1 MNLIGISG
9 KKQSGKDTVAGII
22 ANYLHPAKTIRV
34 GFADAL
40 KNELCTMFNITRR
53 YLDEHKESFRL
64 IMQGYGTDFRRNLT
78 QQDYWILKLEKTL
91 TELPSDVQYVVVP
104 DVRFLNEAE
113 YIKKLGG
120 KMLLVERHYN
130 DGIWLPD
137 THISENELADYKN
150 WDHIL
155 YNSGTLN
162 NLALTTQAIVHE
174 L

>member
-1 MNLIGISG
+1 MKLIGISG
-9 KKQSGKDTVAGII
+9 KKQSGKDTIAGMI
-22 ANYLHPAKTIRV
+22 ANYLHPAKTVRI

-40 KNELCTMFNITRR
+40 KNELCTMFNIIRR

-91 TELPSDVQYVVVP
+91 TELSSDVQYVVVP
-104 DVRFLNEAE
+104 DVRFLNEAQ

-120 KMLLVERHYN
+120 KMILVERP
-130 DGIWLPD
+130 DKLWIKD
-137 THISENELADYKN
+137 THISENELTDYHE
-150 WDHIL
+150 WDHVI
-155 YNSGTLN
+155 YNSGTLTD
-162 NLALTTQAIVHE
+162 LHKKVISLD